1 MEGNKEINNLSEIW
15 GETWMDISFSRDGNT
30 LVVSIKGEID
40 HHTAAMARERID
52 ARFLMEPVKNMV
64 IDMSG
69 VNFMDS
75 AGIGLIMGRM
85 NRVSSVGGKLSIKS
99 PKPQIKK
106 LLKLSKIE
114 SIVEM

>member
-1 MEGNKEINNLSEIW
+1 MNEQLQKVLANHGVLYLLPNP
-15 GETWMDISFSRDGNT
+15 
-30 LVVSIKGEID
+30 
-40 HHTAAMARERID
+40 
-52 ARFLMEPVKNMV
+52 PVKNMV